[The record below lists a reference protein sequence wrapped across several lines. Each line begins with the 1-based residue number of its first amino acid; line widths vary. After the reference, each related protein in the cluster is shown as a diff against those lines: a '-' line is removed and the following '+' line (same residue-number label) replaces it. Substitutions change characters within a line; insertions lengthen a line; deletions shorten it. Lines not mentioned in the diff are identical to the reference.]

1 MTDAGVGA
9 RKAERS
15 ATPRQ
20 IERIRRTNVDRSATT
35 RRQILEATVRC
46 LGEQGYGAVTNMLVA
61 KEADVSRG
69 AMMHHFP
76 TRQHLLV
83 ATLEYAL
90 VKMSAYRLD
99 ELSKL
104 PPGLPRYR
112 ALIDLAW
119 TTSRMPE
126 GIATNEIRAGSRSE
140 PDIRAALTPIM
151 TKLSDDYGRLA
162 GRLVREAG
170 LVPTPEVHGLT
181 ALTVLAAR
189 SLSLNTFTYPRE
201 QMIRNVLGALKDM
214 REDIIARQL
223 GEHMAERPPRVEP
236 RAPAGRRRR
245 PPLPELGAETLLKAR
260 KAARKKP

>member
-1 MTDAGVGA
+1 MTDAGVCA

-20 IERIRRTNVDRSATT
+20 AERIRRTNVDRSATT

-61 KEADVSRG
+61 QEADVSRG

-76 TRQHLLV
+76 SRQHLLV
-83 ATLEYAL
+83 ATVEYAL
-90 VKMSAYRLD
+90 VKLSTYRLS
-99 ELSKL
+99 ELEKL

-119 TTSRMPE
+119 TTSRTPE

-140 PDIRAALTPIM
+140 PEIRAALTPIM
-151 TKLSDDYGRLA
+151 TRLSDDYGRLA

-189 SLSLNTFTYPRE
+189 SLAINTFTYPRE
-201 QMIRNVLGALKDM
+201 QMIKNVLGTLKSM

-223 GEHMAERPPRVEP
+223 GEHMVERPRQDMLS
-236 RAPAGRRRR
+236 PAARRRR
-245 PPLPELGAETLLKAR
+245 PRSARQRAGSPEGKPPEL
-260 KAARKKP
+260 